1 MKDPFEKII
10 GYEDI
15 KKELRI
21 ISDMMNHPEVY
32 KKMGASMERG
42 LLLYGKPGTG
52 KTTMA
57 NCLINSTKRSC
68 FTCRKKNTDGEFVE
82 KIVQIFEE
90 AKKNAPSIIFLDDV
104 DKFTDKPEG
113 YESPEE
119 FVTIQRCMDE
129 LADSDVFVI
138 ATANNYDRLPD
149 SLLRPGRLGKGIKVR
164 IPRKDETAEIIKF
177 YLDQVNTSKDL
188 DPVSI
193 AMMLEDESCAVL
205 GDVVRAA
212 AVKSAYNRQDCI
224 TMDNIVDA
232 CLDLVFDAKEFK
244 HPYSDET
251 IRRTAYHE
259 AGHALAAELLDPGS
273 VSIASVRA
281 SGGPRLGFVRY
292 SRKNREEITFD
303 YHVNMLKTSLAGK
316 AATEIVFG
324 ESDTGANSD
333 LHHAFDM
340 AEDVV
345 DNYCSYGFHNWIQD
359 RDSDGSAE
367 NRNRAMAIIME
378 TYYMDVKKL
387 LIQNRQKLDVIAA
400 ELMRRTTLIHKD
412 IGIIMK
418 TPA

>member
-1 MKDPFEKII
+1 MKDPFEKIV

-21 ISDMMNHPEVY
+21 VSDMMNHPDIY
-32 KKMGASMERG
+32 QKMGASMEKG
-42 LLLYGKPGTG
+42 LLLYGRPGTG

-57 NCLINSTKRSC
+57 NCLINSTKRRC
-68 FTCRKKNTDGEFVE
+68 FTCRKKSTDGEFVNR
-82 KIVQIFEE
+82 IVQTFEE

-104 DKFTDKPEG
+104 DKFTDKPEE

-119 FVTIQRCMDE
+119 FVAIQTCMDE
-129 LADSDVFVI
+129 LADCDVFVI
-138 ATANNYDRLPD
+138 ATANNYKRLPD
-149 SLLRPGRLGKGIKVR
+149 SLLRPGRLGNGIKVR

-177 YLDQVNTSKDL
+177 YLNQANTSKDL

-205 GDVVRAA
+205 SDVIRAS
-212 AVKSAYNRQDCI
+212 AVKAAFNRQKYI

-232 CLDLVFDAKEFK
+232 CLDLVFNSTEFK
-244 HPYSDET
+244 QPYTEET

-259 AGHALAAELLDPGS
+259 AGHTLAAELLDPGS
-273 VSIASVRA
+273 VSIASVRP
-281 SGGPRLGFVRY
+281 SGGSSLGFVRY
-292 SRKNREEITFD
+292 SRKNQEEITFD

-359 RDSDGSAE
+359 RDSDGASE

-387 LIQNRQKLDVIAA
+387 LIQNRQKLDLIAA
-400 ELMRRTTLIHKD
+400 ELMKKTTLIHED
-412 IGIIMK
+412 IRNIMR
-418 TPA
+418 TAA